1 MIKDKPVIKKEKYVA
16 DISKISNIRWD
27 KYYSKKQHEMA
38 DKIAKI
44 LSKARLVVDPKVPMA
59 IAKGLV
65 QRKKKTA

>member
-1 MIKDKPVIKKEKYVA
+1 MTKNKPAAKKEKYVA

-27 KYYSKKQHEMA
+27 KYYAKKQHEMA

-44 LSKARLVVDPKVPMA
+44 FAKSKIVVDPKVPMI

-65 QRKKKTA
+65 QRKKKAN